1 MCSMRWRRVSLE
13 HMKRRQGTSYRSSM
27 VEVMAGWAAPDRVE
41 EVQGARIR
49 EGGAGSGRW
58 RSRGGVRTSKV
69 SSRTGHPWCWRCAPR
84 EKETRILERE
94 REREEREKRQW
105 SGGVT

>member
-1 MCSMRWRRVSLE
+1 MSWMRWRGVSLE
-13 HMKRRQGTSYRSSM
+13 HRTRRQGTSYRSSM

-41 EVQGARIR
+41 EVEGARIR

-69 SSRTGHPWCWRCAPR
+69 SSSTGHGGPWCWRCAPR
-84 EKETRILERE
+84 EKEARRLERE
-94 REREEREKRQW
+94 RERGERKG
-105 SGGVT
+105 SGAAA